1 MIKKMDEQRKSKKVN
16 NEEGRKNHRRLMKES
31 KRAKDK
37 AKKKYLHSTWDEIT
51 EFQRTE
57 HYDLMYKK
65 TKKKLGWK
73 GNHGIHNIGIE
84 DS

>member
-1 MIKKMDEQRKSKKVN
+1 MSTTN
-16 NEEGRKNHRRLMKES
+16 EGRKNHRRLMNKS

-37 AKKKYLHSTWDEIT
+37 AKKKYLHSILGEIR
-51 EFQRTE
+51 EFQRME
-57 HYDLMYKK
+57 HYNLMYKK
-65 TKKKLGWK
+65 TKKLGWK